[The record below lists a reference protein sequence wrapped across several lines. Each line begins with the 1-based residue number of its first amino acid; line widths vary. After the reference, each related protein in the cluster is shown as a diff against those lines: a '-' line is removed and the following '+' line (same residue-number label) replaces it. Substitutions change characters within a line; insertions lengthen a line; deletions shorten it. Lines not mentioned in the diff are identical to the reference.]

1 MFQES
6 KSLEIRKKKTRIR
19 NFSKHMNANLQK
31 TKYQVEEQTVNSD
44 FFYWLK
50 FFVESYELIINSM
63 HKNMFS
69 PVVSSRGDGRD
80 GVMVIFFLIKCN

>member
-6 KSLEIRKKKTRIR
+6 KSLEIRRKKTRIR
-19 NFSKHMNANLQK
+19 NFSKQMNANLQK
-31 TKYQVEEQTVNSD
+31 TKYQVEGQTVNSD

-50 FFVESYELIINSM
+50 IFVESYELIINSM

-69 PVVSSRGDGRD
+69 PVLSSRGDGRD
-80 GVMVIFFLIKCN
+80 GVMVIFYGN